1 MKYNKFETKVLF
13 LIKESVA
20 EMQNILIE
28 DSAVMSSIRLNNS
41 AVRILNTKMVGN
53 SFWSSFNL
61 YYTELMSAWHYA
73 RQIFLIIKL
82 DPSSLSAG
90 DQKLSIIMSVST
102 FLIFLENVTGNLN
115 T

>member
-20 EMQNILIE
+20 EIQNILIE

-53 SFWSSFNL
+53 SF
-61 YYTELMSAWHYA
+61 
-73 RQIFLIIKL
+73 
-82 DPSSLSAG
+82 
-90 DQKLSIIMSVST
+90 
-102 FLIFLENVTGNLN
+102 
-115 T
+115 